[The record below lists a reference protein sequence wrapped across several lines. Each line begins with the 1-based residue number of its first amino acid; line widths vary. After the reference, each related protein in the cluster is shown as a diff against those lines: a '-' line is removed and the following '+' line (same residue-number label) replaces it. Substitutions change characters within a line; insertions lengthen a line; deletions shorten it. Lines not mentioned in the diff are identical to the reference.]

1 LSHSSNAEKKI
12 ERRISMNI
20 VIKRLDHIQICIP
33 IGAEDEARAFYTG
46 VLGFTEIDK
55 PETLKAGGEI
65 WYKIGDIELHIGVEN
80 REGYR
85 SKSHPAFEV
94 ENIEAVWCYLEGKG
108 VVTQDEKVIPGV
120 ARFSFLDPFHNRIE
134 FLEKR
139 Q

>member
-1 LSHSSNAEKKI
+1 
-12 ERRISMNI
+12 MNI
-20 VIKRLDHIQICIP
+20 VVKRLDHVQICVP

-46 VLGFTEIDK
+46 VLGFSEMEK
-55 PETLKAGGEI
+55 PETLKASGGL
-65 WYKIGDIELHIGVEN
+65 WYKVGDMELHIGVEN

-94 ENIEAVWCYLEGKG
+94 ENIEAVRRYLEEKG
-108 VVTQDEKVIPGV
+108 VVTQDEKVILGV

>member
-1 LSHSSNAEKKI
+1 
-12 ERRISMNI
+12 MNI
-20 VIKRLDHIQICIP
+20 VVKRLDHVQICIP

-46 VLGFTEIDK
+46 VLGFTEIEK
-55 PETLKAGGEI
+55 PETLKASGGL
-65 WYKIGDIELHIGVEN
+65 WYKVGDMELHIGVEN

-94 ENIEAVWCYLEGKG
+94 EDIEAVRRYLEEKG
-108 VVTQDEKVIPGV
+108 VVTKDEKAIPGV
-120 ARFSFLDPFHNRIE
+120 DRFSFLDPFHNRIE